1 MNKYTPA
8 QRRSL
13 EKIKKKRQE
22 IEAELSVSQ
31 GLYKDAKKRLKEIIC
46 INAPKIKEVERYFSR
61 LFQENSYKIETI
73 EKSQIAVEVECIKH
87 EDDIKQMTRE
97 LAELRTEQYS
107 IKPAKNFCMS
117 CGQEVP
123 K

>member
-22 IEAELSVSQ
+22 IEAELSVSK

-46 INAPKIKEVERYFSR
+46 INAPKIK
-61 LFQENSYKIETI
+61 
-73 EKSQIAVEVECIKH
+73 VECIKL